1 MNLSLIVAH
10 LTAAA
15 ALHREEEE
23 RAAKRLALL
32 EHEQRSWY
40 ESISER
46 EEVLTAILV
55 CLITSLIL
63 IVFIATG
70 NSALVCSIVSSYHVL
85 YNSTPLAS
93 V

>member
-10 LTAAA
+10 LTVAA
-15 ALHREEEE
+15 ALQREEEE
-23 RAAKRLALL
+23 MAAKRLALL
-32 EHEQRSWY
+32 EYEQRSWY

-70 NSALVCSIVSSYHVL
+70 NSALVCPFYHL
-85 YNSTPLAS
+85 IMFCTIPHH
-93 V
+93 